1 MTSLPKLMIISTLCQ
16 AKAIRSIKLKCTLDL
31 RDLMVYFHLSL
42 FTLSFHLDFGQ
53 IKKRRKKKKKEKA
66 CSQLDD
72 KEALSLLKRFYE
84 LI

>member
-42 FTLSFHLDFGQ
+42 FTLSFISILAKS
-53 IKKRRKKKKKEKA
+53 KKEERKKKRK
-66 CSQLDD
+66 SVLPT
-72 KEALSLLKRFYE
+72 
-84 LI
+84 